1 MAETSS
7 ARVVSDRETREWIPA
22 CPVQVKRIRLVRPS
36 PESGIEMTVTA
47 VPCGDF
53 AVASYTAD
61 IEYQSERR
69 EVVGQS
75 EGVVLTPG
83 ESAPVPVPFEKA
95 VYAAVLV
102 RSVRYASGEVWE
114 NADGVPGKR
123 FPEQAVVWQ
132 TDPLYEAMRQECAGV
147 TEARYWPDEID
158 GAWRCAC
165 GQINLASAAGCGS
178 CGVKRAWLAEHLSR
192 ETLAKRAA
200 EVGEKSEREIARE
213 KKRRASKMTDKAKAI
228 GILAAALLL
237 IALLITTVCVIV
249 PTIRYNRAV
258 ALAEAGEYDDA
269 IAVFR
274 SLGKFR
280 DASSKAAG
288 TVYEKA
294 KAMTG
299 LEEVNMTDST
309 RSPWFSI
316 TEDGILSFRK
326 DLYEKA
332 KGTWEHFVVPDMVDG
347 VIVRELDRNFLINCS
362 SLAVVTISDCV
373 EVLGEQTFYNCTSL
387 HTINFG
393 ANVREIGPRCFINCP
408 ALEELT
414 IPDTVQRLGLRAFN
428 KCTGLKKI
436 VLGRGIRE
444 IGAYTFSFCTALER
458 ITLLS
463 PLTEVDEYAFSD
475 CGAFRGIYC
484 RFAESE
490 WTEPAVAEGN
500 DIFLAAERHFE

>member
-7 ARVVSDRETREWIPA
+7 PRVISDRETREWIPA
-22 CPVQVKRIRLVRPS
+22 CPVQVKRVRLVRPS

-53 AVASYTAD
+53 AVASYTAE
-61 IEYQSERR
+61 IEYQSDRR
-69 EVVGQS
+69 ETIGKS
-75 EGVVLTPG
+75 EGVVLTAG
-83 ESAPVPVPFEKA
+83 ESAPVAVPFEKA
-95 VYAAVLV
+95 VYASVLI

-114 NADGVPGKR
+114 NADSAPGRR

-132 TDPLYEAMRQECAGV
+132 TDPLYDAMRQECAGV

-165 GQINLASAAGCGS
+165 GQINLASASGCGS
-178 CGVKRAWLAEHLSR
+178 CGVKRAWLAEHLDR
-192 ETLAKRAA
+192 EALAKRAA
-200 EVGEKSEREIARE
+200 EMGEKSEREIVRE
-213 KKRRASKMTDKAKAI
+213 KKRREREMTDKAKAI

-237 IALLITTVCVIV
+237 IALVVTTVSVII
-249 PTIRYNRAV
+249 PTIRYNRAAV
-258 ALAEAGEYDDA
+258 LAEAGEYDEA
-269 IAVFR
+269 AAVFR

-280 DASSKAAG
+280 DSAAKAADA
-288 TVYEKA
+288 VYEKA

-332 KGTWEHFVVPDMVDG
+332 KGTWAHIVVPDMVDG
-347 VIVRELDRNFLINCS
+347 VIVRELDRNFFLNCS
-362 SLAVVTISDCV
+362 ELAVVTISDCV
-373 EVLGEQTFYNCTSL
+373 EVLGEQTFYNCTAL

-393 ANVREIGPRCFINCP
+393 ANTREIGPRCFINCP
-408 ALEELT
+408 ALEELE
-414 IPDTVQRLGLRAFN
+414 IPDTVEKLGLRAFN

-463 PLTEVDEYAFSD
+463 PLTAVDEFAFSD

-484 RFAESE
+484 RFAESA

-500 DIFLAAERHFE
+500 DAFLAAERHFE